1 MAKEKEKAKQD
12 QKFRSRI
19 KQFIPD
25 CPTAFLKPHPN
36 NWRLHPEAQ
45 KSMLAGMLG
54 KIGKVDAILAYQS
67 EKFEGLVIIDGH
79 QRQELDAT
87 YPVIVLDVTDDEAS
101 QILMTYNPLA
111 EMGQSDSDAY
121 RDLLAT
127 IETQELQES
136 QELARIAQ
144 MVLGEDVVAESE
156 DNAVLKRVDVKA
168 PPKMMWVVV
177 GVPLNQFGAVNN
189 IIEQLGI
196 IDGCIVE
203 MTPSDWKPE

>member
-1 MAKEKEKAKQD
+1 MAKLKSKQD

-25 CPTAFLKPHPN
+25 CATATLKPHPN
-36 NWRLHPEAQ
+36 NWRLHPETQ
-45 KSMLAGMLG
+45 KTMLAGMLG
-54 KIGKVDAILAYQS
+54 KIGKIDAILVYES
-67 EKFEGLVIIDGH
+67 EKFGGLIIIDGH
-79 QRQELDAT
+79 QRQELDET
-87 YPVIVLDVTDDEAS
+87 YPVIVLDVSDDEAS

-111 EMGQSDSDAY
+111 ELAQSDSDAY

-127 IETQELQES
+127 VEADELQAS

-156 DNAVLKRVDVKA
+156 DNAVLKRVDVKS

-177 GVPLNQFGAVNN
+177 GVPLNQFGSVNN
-189 IIEQLGI
+189 IIEQLGF